1 MKIDTEFPT
10 CREGVFVPPGFA
22 TPDEIVDIV
31 RFCEDL
37 GYNALWGT
45 DFISPTPMYGIPQ
58 GEKPNWY
65 EPLISIA
72 YCAAHTKTIKLGT
85 GLILAPFR
93 DPVILAKQ
101 VATID
106 QFSKGRMLLGLG
118 LGMCR
123 DEFEALNPRRPKAHR
138 GNMMNE
144 LIELLQRF
152 FSDEEGVTYDGKYN
166 AVAGVSLYPKP
177 LQKSLPIYVPL
188 RADDALERIA
198 RLGLNVTGSAIA
210 MPGRLRALEPLLQQH
225 GRELADIDVVGE
237 GEVFFG
243 RTREAAVA
251 NYQKTR
257 HGQFRL
263 KRQPLDAFLK
273 QNFVGTVDDVIE
285 GLLKVK
291 ESGIDHFNILHVP
304 GDTIAERK
312 TLLQQFAEEVMPK
325 LS

>member
-31 RFCEDL
+31 KFCEDL
-37 GYNALWGT
+37 GYHALWGT
-45 DFISPTPMYGIPQ
+45 DFISPTPMYGIPD

-65 EPLISIA
+65 EPLIAIA
-72 YCAAHTKTIKLGT
+72 YCAAQTKRIKLGT

-101 VATID
+101 VATLD

-118 LGMCR
+118 LGMVR

-138 GNMMNE
+138 GHMLDE
-144 LIELLQRF
+144 LVELLQRL
-152 FSDEEGVTYDGKYN
+152 FSDEESISFDGEFN
-166 AVAGVSLYPKP
+166 ALAGVSLYPKP
-177 LQKSLPIYVPL
+177 FQRPLPMYVPL
-188 RADDALERIA
+188 RADQALERIA
-198 RLGLNVTGSAIA
+198 RWGLGVTGPAASL
-210 MPGRLRALEPLLQQH
+210 PDRLQALEPLLAKH
-225 GRELADIDVVGE
+225 GRTLADIDAIAE

-243 RTREAAVA
+243 RTRDEAITK
-251 NYQKTR
+251 YQQTR

-263 KRQPLDAFLK
+263 KRQPLDLFLQ
-273 QNFVGTVDDVIE
+273 QNFIGTADDVLE
-285 GLLKVK
+285 GILKLK

-312 TLLQQFAEEVMPK
+312 ALLQQFAEDVMPQ
-325 LS
+325 LP